1 MNSKDF
7 FKTKGFSPNW
17 LEDTQAKEE
26 QQTNKLEEQKQE
38 IIDHIEHR
46 KELNTLLAEL
56 EEIKSEFNK
65 ISEKK
70 ERLQDL
76 LKSYSKFVFN

>member
-26 QQTNKLEEQKQE
+26 QQTNKLEEKKQE
-38 IIDHIEHR
+38 IIEHIEHR

-70 ERLQDL
+70 EKLQGL
-76 LKSYSKFVFN
+76 LKLYSKFVFN

>member
-1 MNSKDF
+1 MNSIYF
-7 FKTKGFSPNW
+7 LKTKCFSPSW
-17 LEDTQAKEE
+17 LEDTQTKHEKN
-26 QQTNKLEEQKQE
+26 TNEPKQE
-38 IIDHIEHR
+38 LVEHR

-70 ERLQDL
+70 EKLQGL
-76 LKSYSKFVFN
+76 LKFYSKFVFN

>member
-7 FKTKGFSPNW
+7 FKTEGFSPSW
-17 LEDTQAKEE
+17 LEDTQTKPEKNTDE
-26 QQTNKLEEQKQE
+26 PKQE
-38 IIDHIEHR
+38 LVEHR

-70 ERLQDL
+70 ERLQGL
-76 LKSYSKFVFN
+76 LKFYSKFVFN